1 MIFGVDT
8 KSPGA
13 ARQKR
18 WRAASRKYS
27 GCVSLTA
34 ARAMS
39 GSSAAQLTARCGRHS
54 LCSRERDGHL
64 RTESSDALP
73 AATAANFAFCFT
85 PG

>member
-1 MIFGVDT
+1 
-8 KSPGA
+8 
-13 ARQKR
+13 
-18 WRAASRKYS
+18 
-27 GCVSLTA
+27 
-34 ARAMS
+34 MS